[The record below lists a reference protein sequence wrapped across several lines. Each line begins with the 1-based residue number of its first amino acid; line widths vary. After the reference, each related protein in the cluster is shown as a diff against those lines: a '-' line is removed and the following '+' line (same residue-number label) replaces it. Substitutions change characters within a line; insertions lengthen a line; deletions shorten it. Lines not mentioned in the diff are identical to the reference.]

1 MRSAA
6 EIWRPTPDHLRFP
19 RPLASTACKHTRS
32 VNVVYTDVHLVSD
45 EGMDPHSRNQIQFT
59 GLYRWI
65 VPAPPSR
72 TFRNNFSRS
81 GLSNPL
87 TFFWGSLSG
96 RTNSTRFSP

>member
-45 EGMDPHSRNQIQFT
+45 EVMDPHSRNQIQFT

-65 VPAPPSR
+65 VPAPPFPSC
-72 TFRNNFSRS
+72 RNIFPGS
-81 GLSNPL
+81 GLSNRL
-87 TFFWGSLSG
+87 TFSFGPFKRWQN
-96 RTNSTRFSP
+96 TNV